1 MAGYGYDHDFV
12 MQRHLRLTE
21 MLEQYNNMHTVCGT
35 NRAVSAKFCR
45 TAVSWKRPEQ

>member
-21 MLEQYNNMHTVCGT
+21 MLEQYNMHTVCGT